1 MVLDG
6 IWDIN
11 IDWYFKFKE
20 KLKSVSGKGLQK
32 ARGPRP
38 ALGSARP
45 KPVYGAGRAAGLNLD
60 PARRPAF
67 NFFKKNN
74 ILYFYIYISNSFN
87 KHKRNVTQLVIA
99 LKFKLEGRGSN
110 PPLSLPF

>member
-45 KPVYGAGRAAGLNLD
+45 DGLKPGPSPFMGRAGPRA
-60 PARRPAF
+60 
-67 NFFKKNN
+67 
-74 ILYFYIYISNSFN
+74 
-87 KHKRNVTQLVIA
+87 
-99 LKFKLEGRGSN
+99 
-110 PPLSLPF
+110 